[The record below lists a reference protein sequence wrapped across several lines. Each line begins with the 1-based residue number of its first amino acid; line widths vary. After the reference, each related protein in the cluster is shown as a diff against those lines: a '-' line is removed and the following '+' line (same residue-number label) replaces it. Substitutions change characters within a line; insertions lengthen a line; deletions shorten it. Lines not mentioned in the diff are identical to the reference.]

1 MIKKIF
7 VLLLLITTPVM
18 TFAATIPYL
27 EKTFIKVVDGYGVY
41 SMLSIIIL
49 LCLSAVFWIILLEL
63 RNNLKNHR
71 LLPRRLIDTVQ
82 SSLSEGDLSEAI
94 LVCQEINSP
103 LSRCL
108 LTAFANCTESFDVIT
123 TLVGTRIDVEIEN
136 IIQHVNYLKTV
147 AITTIITGFA
157 GASLAL
163 ESVLNSDEKV
173 LTTTHYSLALYPLI
187 YSLIMGLAFYL
198 FYVAVNNRAKM
209 RLLKMRGQAYFII
222 KELKDVEIV
231 NDLDSFNY
239 NDELY

>member
-7 VLLLLITTPVM
+7 VLLLLTTAPVM
-18 TFAATIPYL
+18 TFATVTTI
-27 EKTFIKVVDGYGVY
+27 KDTFIKAIDGYGVY

-49 LCLSAVFWIILLEL
+49 LCLSAIFWIIFLEL
-63 RNNLKNHR
+63 KNNLKNHR

-136 IIQHVNYLKTV
+136 IIQHVNYLKTI
-147 AITTIITGFA
+147 AITTVITGVS
-157 GASLAL
+157 GATLAL
-163 ESVLNSDEKV
+163 KGILTSDEKII
-173 LTTTHYSLALYPLI
+173 TTTHYSLALYPLI
-187 YSLIMGLAFYL
+187 YGLIIGLAFYL
-198 FYVAVNNRAKM
+198 FYVAIKNKAKM

-231 NDLDSFNY
+231 NDLESFNY